1 LAVSV
6 LLTFLKIDKF
16 IRKCR
21 NTQLNQGDFIRIKAS
36 LTTAF
41 TFTSVFSAFLRMN
54 LLNGISAALTVA
66 NAIFAVRTTVAF
78 ALAFALDI
86 SITGFQ
92 NAFSNRNVIAICIPS
107 AVTGVCKKTILSVAG
122 RDFKNYLPILQ
133 HTLLDIFVSK
143 KNK

>member
-1 LAVSV
+1 V
-6 LLTFLKIDKF
+6 
-16 IRKCR
+16 
-21 NTQLNQGDFIRIKAS
+21 DFIRIKAS

-54 LLNGISAALTVA
+54 LLNGIRAALTVA
-66 NAIFAVRTTVAF
+66 NAIFAIRTTVAF

-92 NAFSNRNVIAICIPS
+92 NEFSNRNVIAICISS
-107 AVTGVCKKTILSVAG
+107 AVTGICKKTIISVAG
-122 RDFKNYLPILQ
+122 RDFKSYLPILQ

-143 KNK
+143 KQVPK

>member
-1 LAVSV
+1 V
-6 LLTFLKIDKF
+6 
-16 IRKCR
+16 
-21 NTQLNQGDFIRIKAS
+21 DFIRIKAS

-78 ALAFALDI
+78 ALDI

-107 AVTGVCKKTILSVAG
+107 AVTGVCKKTIISVAG
-122 RDFKNYLPILQ
+122 RDFKSYLPILQ

-143 KNK
+143 KQQVSNVSRVSVGSQ